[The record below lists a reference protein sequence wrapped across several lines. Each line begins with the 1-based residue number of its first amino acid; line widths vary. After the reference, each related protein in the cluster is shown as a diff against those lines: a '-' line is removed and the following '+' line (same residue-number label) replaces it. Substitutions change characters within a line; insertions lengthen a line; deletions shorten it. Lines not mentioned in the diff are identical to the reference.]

1 VLSTLV
7 MPKGIKLF
15 YLSLVGLTK
24 HSEKKTNV
32 GGALIGLCCPYNERT
47 SMNDA

>member
-1 VLSTLV
+1 VLPTFV
-7 MPKGIKLF
+7 VPKGIKLF

-24 HSEKKTNV
+24 HSEKTYV